1 MSKFAIC
8 VELGNSNTLGDR
20 NGALRQ
26 LSQLL
31 EQHRIAAT
39 WAIEDIDGLSFV
51 KSLPT
56 TAIRHQVALK
66 LSLKRPHTTT
76 SIRLIDHQLEKLLAP
91 FRQADIDVRTALIL
105 SIRQMHSH
113 FGPMARQGL
122 TTMIVA
128 SDIDRTHPR
137 FRRIAAEPHRLPLGL
152 WQLPTNV
159 YFPSRH
165 PWLSRLENAFLP
177 ASRPHI
183 LERTAQ
189 HVLISA
195 GQVAAQPG
203 PTLRHLGKL
212 LHQVAWAAS
221 RRQVEVVTASAWTD
235 EIAQQATGQPQQS
248 ILKIAA

>member
-8 VELGNSNTLGDR
+8 VELGNSNTLGGR

-26 LSQLL
+26 LNQLL
-31 EQHRIAAT
+31 DQHRIAAT

-56 TAIRHQVALK
+56 TAIRHQVALN
-66 LSLKRPHTTT
+66 LSVQRPHTTT
-76 SIRLIDHQLEKLLAP
+76 SIRLIDQRLEKLLAP
-91 FRQADIDVRTALIL
+91 FRQADIDVRTALIP
-105 SIRQMHSH
+105 SIPQMHSH

-122 TTMIVA
+122 TTLIVA
-128 SDIDRTHPR
+128 SDIDRTHPI
-137 FRRIAAEPHRLPLGL
+137 FRRMAVEPHRLPLGL

-159 YFPSRH
+159 HLPSRH
-165 PWLSRLENAFLP
+165 PWLSRLESACLP
-177 ASRPHI
+177 ASRPQV

-189 HVLISA
+189 HVQISA
-195 GQVAAQPG
+195 GQVTAQPG
-203 PTLRHLGKL
+203 PTLRQIGKL

-235 EIAQQATGQPQQS
+235 EIARQATVQPQQS